1 MRFTVFFGKR
11 RTAAFGWRYDFNGAG
26 LQKSAPMPA
35 FLTQFREIAGAF
47 AEIPPDAFE
56 QALITEYAA
65 GAGIG
70 WHRDRPQFGVIV
82 ALSFAAPCR
91 LRFRRQ
97 KQGGWDRADIIAP
110 PRSVYLLSGEARL
123 VGSIPFGR
131 SKRFAIRSHS
141 ERCVRALRELDE
153 VFAMLARSPFRRR
166 FKLGVREQ
174 AYLRDKGLPEI
185 LRHARE
191 FVARGWR
198 PPILRTTAS
207 QTPMRNHPV
216 FIAQHATATCCRGC
230 FRNGTG

>member
-1 MRFTVFFGKR
+1 MQANLFEQETPSPRLPAGVKLACDVVTTASERIAIADIAALDLKPFAFHGFFGKR

-110 PRSVYLLSGEARL
+110 PRSVYLLSGEARQ
-123 VGSIPFGR
+123 VWEHSIRPV
-131 SKRFAIRSHS
+131 
-141 ERCVRALRELDE
+141 EALRY
-153 VFAMLARSPFRRR
+153 SITFRTLRA
-166 FKLGVREQ
+166 GV
-174 AYLRDKGLPEI
+174 A
-185 LRHARE
+185 
-191 FVARGWR
+191 
-198 PPILRTTAS
+198 
-207 QTPMRNHPV
+207 
-216 FIAQHATATCCRGC
+216 
-230 FRNGTG
+230 